1 MKYSFRNSST
11 RLGGYL
17 SFVVFF
23 FIISRIEIVREL
35 FVHCTGA
42 VPAEFYTL
50 QKRPN

>member
-11 RLGGYL
+11 RLGGCP

-23 FIISRIEIVREL
+23 FIISRIEVVREL
-35 FVHCTGA
+35 FFHCTGV
-42 VPAEFYTL
+42 VPAEFYAL

>member
-11 RLGGYL
+11 RLGGCL